1 MASAACVYFQETPQ
15 QPYRLAPYKALSIA
29 AVCSLFVIA
38 ACFMRVRKAEETGMD
53 AIAKWD
59 SSEASGQ
66 CGNMEKNL
74 DYANPKCK
82 SFVWVEDAGLP
93 GNPSQCWLKGGE
105 PVDKKPKDGV
115 VAGIP
120 PPRQPFQMV
129 PQEASPDQFPVDR
142 AGMFCFSLMLP
153 FGYEVEL
160 LAWQYNQQVSIFACD
175 KFAVYT
181 NKSMEVG
188 AGTGL
193 YTHVVDSNLH
203 CQVGGDSQSAL
214 NSWIFIAVWKKVL
227 EDGYWREYPWTVKVD
242 PDAVFLPLRA
252 RPILMQ
258 YYGEP
263 REQDMFMDQCLRKVL
278 QVTDGQP
285 PALAPE
291 LMCEAHC
298 DCPEWIWCSG
308 SAVSFHPFKSIASYK
323 NCLANA
329 FSGRENDIKGLSGP
343 DGALQ
348 FWLKLGGLPNGA
360 DCRLSRG
367 ADGTWRY
374 YEVTS
379 QGNTSIGEATLKNG
393 LGDIPEDDY
402 VLTPT
407 GGFQVEYQCCP
418 QELATT
424 LASVD
429 IPEELPQDAAINI
442 AMIATVA
449 GAGVVLCVSIV
460 GICLIQRWKP
470 GILRSKYQA
479 FDEGKLSTSKA
490 SEDIEKP
497 GQPVAGRIPDK
508 AATWNTWSPSHRP
521 GGQAALAK
529 NQVAGLACF
538 GFQRPRRGNLAQ
550 ASGTKQHQ
558 VSEDRSRF
566 YCKTLIAD

>member
-1 MASAACVYFQETPQ
+1 
-15 QPYRLAPYKALSIA
+15 
-29 AVCSLFVIA
+29 
-38 ACFMRVRKAEETGMD
+38 MD
-53 AIAKWD
+53 AIAKYWWD

-74 DYANPKCK
+74 DYVEYSGWGTNLDHIPDPDMCCAFCQANPKCK

-263 REQDMFMDQCLRKVL
+263 YINNCRYGMHGPVEFFGQKAMEALNGQYQASYDGKAPKACVEKLHFGLWGEDMFMDQCLRKVL

-393 LGDIPEDDY
+393 LGDIPE
-402 VLTPT
+402 
-407 GGFQVEYQCCP
+407 
-418 QELATT
+418 A
-424 LASVD
+424 
-429 IPEELPQDAAINI
+429 
-442 AMIATVA
+442 
-449 GAGVVLCVSIV
+449 VVRCWLVCRSGLV
-460 GICLIQRWKP
+460 GL
-470 GILRSKYQA
+470 
-479 FDEGKLSTSKA
+479 
-490 SEDIEKP
+490 
-497 GQPVAGRIPDK
+497 
-508 AATWNTWSPSHRP
+508 
-521 GGQAALAK
+521 
-529 NQVAGLACF
+529 
-538 GFQRPRRGNLAQ
+538 
-550 ASGTKQHQ
+550 
-558 VSEDRSRF
+558 
-566 YCKTLIAD
+566 